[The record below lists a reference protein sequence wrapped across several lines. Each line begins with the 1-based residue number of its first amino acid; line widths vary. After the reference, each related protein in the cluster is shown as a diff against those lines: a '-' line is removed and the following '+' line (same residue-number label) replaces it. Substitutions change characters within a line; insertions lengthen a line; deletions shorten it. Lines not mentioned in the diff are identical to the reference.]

1 MRLVTLKL
9 ERHADI
15 PRLRQVGLG
24 VARELDLDAFAQT
37 RIVTALLE
45 LGRNAIVHG
54 GGGRMSLALAPAED
68 VVVLIA
74 TASDDGPGMPDPDA
88 GSRGMAGDKRAGLG
102 LGLRGVER
110 IADRFEIR
118 SDASGTRVTAAFET
132 PHPAGAT
139 TELAATLTDAIA
151 ELNPVDPAV
160 ALTHQNQEL
169 LRAIGE
175 RDLLLKEVH
184 HRTRN
189 NLSLISSLVRLSSR
203 SAKGEEARELLT
215 DLGVRI
221 EAVLGVHEQLERN
234 ESSDRLQLQ
243 PFLEGITARIQS
255 AFSTTKARVRIMV
268 GGDDLYAEGRLGVD
282 IGLIVGEL
290 VTNALKHAFVGRE
303 EGLIEI
309 ELHGD
314 EDVGELELTVRDDG
328 PGLPKGMSRPSRKS
342 SLGWRVVETMA
353 ARYDGRIEVT
363 NDGGLHV
370 RVVLEDPSH
379 GSK

>member
-24 VARELDLDAFAQT
+24 VARGLNLDAFAQT

-54 GGGRMSLALAPAED
+54 GGGRVSLAVAPEGD
-68 VVVLIA
+68 VVILVA
-74 TASDDGPGMPDPDA
+74 TVTDDGPGMPNPDG
-88 GSRGMAGDKRAGLG
+88 GSGGMAGDGTVGLG

-110 IADRFEIR
+110 IADRFEIK

-139 TELAATLTDAIA
+139 AELAATLTDAVA
-151 ELNPVDPAV
+151 QLNPVDPAV

-169 LRAIGE
+169 LRAISE
-175 RDLLLKEVH
+175 RDLLLQEVH

-189 NLSLISSLVRLSSR
+189 NLSLINSLVRLSSR

-215 DLGVRI
+215 DLGVRV

-234 ESSDRLQLQ
+234 ESSDRLALQ
-243 PFLEGITARIQS
+243 PFLKSIADRIQS
-255 AFSTTKARVRIMV
+255 AFSTVSARVRIRV
-268 GGDDLYAEGRLGVD
+268 GGDDLHAEGRLGVD

-290 VTNALKHAFVGRE
+290 VTNALKHAFAGRE
-303 EGLIEI
+303 EGLVEI
-309 ELHGD
+309 RLRGD
-314 EDVGELELTVRDDG
+314 EGAGELELTVRDDG
-328 PGLPKGMSRPSRKS
+328 PGLPEGMSRPNRKS

-363 NDGGLHV
+363 NDNGLRV
-370 RVVLEDPSH
+370 RVVLEDPSQ

>member
-24 VARELDLDAFAQT
+24 IARELELDSFAQT
-37 RIVTALLE
+37 RVVTALLE

-54 GGGRMSLALAPAED
+54 GGGRVSLGVAPEGEIM
-68 VVVLIA
+68 VLVA
-74 TASDDGPGMPDPDA
+74 TVSDDGPGMPDPDDRADKA
-88 GSRGMAGDKRAGLG
+88 GPGTAGLG
-102 LGLRGVER
+102 LGLQGVER
-110 IADRFEIR
+110 IADQFEIE
-118 SDASGTRVTAAFET
+118 SDATGTRVTASFET
-132 PHPAGAT
+132 PHPAQGTA
-139 TELAATLTDAIA
+139 ELAATLTDTVAG
-151 ELNPVDPAV
+151 LNPIDPAL

-189 NLSLISSLVRLSSR
+189 NLGLISSLVRLSAR
-203 SAKGEEARELLT
+203 SAKGDEARELLA

-221 EAVLGVHEQLERN
+221 DAVLGVHEQLERN

-243 PFLEGITARIQS
+243 PFLEGIADRIQS
-255 AFSTTKARVRIMV
+255 AFSTTRARVRIVV

-309 ELHGD
+309 ELLGD
-314 EDVGELELTVRDDG
+314 EAGGELKLTVRDDG
-328 PGLPKGMSRPSRKS
+328 PGLPEGMSRPNRKS

-363 NDGGLHV
+363 NEDGLRVH
-370 RVVLEDPSH
+370 VVLEDPSQ
-379 GSK
+379 GSR